1 MFPEQPISV
10 PTDAIEASIALR
22 NLLNAREAGKYTTG
36 VGLKQTGGVFTPQI
50 VLFAYVPQKR
60 PPGDVLEGEL
70 VPAEFGGYVTDVVEV
85 RPMLIDDTARYDPLR
100 GGIEISRERLIQDG
114 IFAPPTGTL
123 GAIVTSR
130 ENGGEAQLLTCA
142 HVVEQT
148 DLNVYQPGLGSISP
162 PTDIVGTVSA
172 LRREFNP
179 HFLDCAAIALNGSR
193 GGKTI
198 IEDIGA
204 VQGAVVDLPPLGEVV
219 KKRGKRTLLTFGFV
233 VRLISSPFVP
243 AIDQMEIS
251 GSVPLVT
258 LFAGKGDSGSVVL
271 NSSNE
276 VIGLLF
282 AIPGE
287 DLGPGL
293 GSGGLAM
300 PIFNVQE
307 ALQVD
312 IAT

>member
-1 MFPEQPISV
+1 MLPEQPISV
-10 PTDAIEASIALR
+10 PSDAIEASVALR
-22 NLLNAREAGKYTTG
+22 DLLNAREAGKYTTG
-36 VGLKQTGGVFTPQI
+36 VGLKQTGGEFTPQI
-50 VLFAYVPQKR
+50 ALFVYVPQKR
-60 PPGDVLEGEL
+60 PFEEVLEGEL

-85 RPMLIDDTARYDPLR
+85 QPVRIDDTARYDPLR

-114 IFAPPTGTL
+114 IFAPLTGTL
-123 GAIVTSR
+123 GAVVTSR
-130 ENGGEAQLLTCA
+130 VHGGEAQLLTCA
-142 HVVEQT
+142 HVVQQS
-148 DLNVYQPGLGSISP
+148 DINVYQPGLVSISP
-162 PTDIVGTVSA
+162 FDDVVGTVEA

-179 HFLDCAAIALNGSR
+179 LFLDCATIALNGSR
-193 GGKTI
+193 SAKPLV
-198 IEDIGA
+198 EEVGA

-233 VRLISSPFVP
+233 VRLSSSGFVP
-243 AIDQMEIS
+243 AVDQIEIS
-251 GSVPLVT
+251 GAVPLVT

-271 NSSNE
+271 NSSNQ

-282 AIPGE
+282 AIPRE

-312 IAT
+312 IAR